1 MAKEKQ
7 LQRFAGVCAGSSR
20 KCRRCG
26 KYLAFSVFMCERRR
40 RTVPAGVSGAG
51 GDIWICTSDDGCGD
65 RQKNEGECV
74 AGVWNVASEV
84 EVCRIPDVSG
94 SDVNY
99 DVLFGHRRMDHEIFL

>member
-1 MAKEKQ
+1 
-7 LQRFAGVCAGSSR
+7 
-20 KCRRCG
+20 
-26 KYLAFSVFMCERRR
+26 MCERRR

-65 RQKNEGECV
+65 RQKNEGECA
-74 AGVWNVASEV
+74 AGVWNAASEV
-84 EVCRIPDVSG
+84 EVCWIPDVSG

>member
-1 MAKEKQ
+1 MAKKKTASAVRWDLCWQ
-7 LQRFAGVCAGSSR
+7 QP

-26 KYLAFSVFMCERRR
+26 KYLAFPVFMCERRR

-65 RQKNEGECV
+65 RQKNEGECA
-74 AGVWNVASEV
+74 AGVWNAASEV

-94 SDVNY
+94 SDC
-99 DVLFGHRRMDHEIFL
+99 